1 MYQPLDEVIFMSMLI
16 KSFEVSKEKE
26 LTDEAL
32 LKKITAGSCGCA
44 GKRITQEVVDGSIKY
59 SVDDA

>member
-1 MYQPLDEVIFMSMLI
+1 MSMLI